1 MYLAVITL
9 NFGAPRTRHAA
20 ARSPVVLPR
29 PIHLPS
35 FAQKFL
41 INFVLFITVNA
52 LAAPTARVVLAAS
65 PVTISACI
73 DGACPALRLE
83 VDGRVAAAA
92 DWVRGRLWRRI
103 LVHARW

>member
-1 MYLAVITL
+1 MSVFHMYGLHFTTKFRYFYNSQCAR
-9 NFGAPRTRHAA
+9 GANSARR
-20 ARSPVVLPR
+20 ARS
-29 PIHLPS
+29 
-35 FAQKFL
+35 
-41 INFVLFITVNA
+41 
-52 LAAPTARVVLAAS
+52 AS